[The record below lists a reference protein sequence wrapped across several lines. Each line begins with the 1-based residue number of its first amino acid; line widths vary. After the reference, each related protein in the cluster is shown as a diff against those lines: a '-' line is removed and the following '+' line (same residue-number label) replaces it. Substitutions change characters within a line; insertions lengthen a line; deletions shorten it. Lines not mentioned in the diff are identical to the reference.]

1 MTRLKILWLNHFVPY
16 PPKGGCFQRNYNLIT
31 RMAAKHDVHLVA
43 MRHKAATHPDAE
55 TVAARDVLQRHCA
68 SVHIVD
74 IAEATEPLQL
84 ATRGIASML
93 TAAPLTVTIFRSRE
107 MTDLVKR
114 LTREHTFDVTHFD
127 TISLAQY
134 LPLAPPGPTTMTHH
148 GAESFMIRRRI
159 ARERSPIRKAFFL
172 AEWLTLRRYEA
183 RECPKFDSNLVMS
196 TLDGDI
202 LREIAPKAQFTVV
215 PNGVD
220 VGFFQPGPAAAAAPG
235 PAAERALIFAGRLD
249 QYSNRDAILHFVQAV
264 WPLVRA
270 AHPDL
275 VMHIIGNNAPA
286 ELKDAAAA
294 DSRLRVHGF
303 VPDVRPYFEQ
313 STIAVCPIRDGGGT
327 RIKILDALA
336 LGMPIVSTSIG
347 CEGIDVVDGRDV
359 LFADTPD
366 AFAAQIG
373 RILTDDTLRRSL
385 AQAARRLA
393 EDVYSWDGIADR
405 LSAQYVDLARAHAA
419 RRRTA

>member
-31 RMAAKHDVHLVA
+31 RVAAAHDVHLVA

-55 TVAARDVLQRHCA
+55 TRAAREELERHCA

-74 IAEATEPLQL
+74 IAEATEPLRL
-84 ATRGIASML
+84 AARGLGSLL
-93 TAAPLTVTIFRSRE
+93 TAAPLTVTIFRSSE
-107 MTDLVKR
+107 MTALVQR
-114 LTREHTFDVTHFD
+114 LTREQTFDLTHFD

-134 LPLAPPGPTTMTHH
+134 LSLAPPGPTTMTHH

-159 ARERSPIRKAFFL
+159 TRERSPIRKLFFL
-172 AEWLTLRRYEA
+172 AEWLTLRRYER

-196 TLDGDI
+196 SLDGDI
-202 LREIAPKAQFTVV
+202 LREIAPNAHFTVV

-220 VGFFQPGPAAAAAPG
+220 VSFFQPAPEGPRPG
-235 PAAERALIFAGRLD
+235 ERALVFAGRLD

-264 WPLVRA
+264 WPRVRA
-270 AHPDL
+270 AHPDV
-275 VMHIIGNNAPA
+275 VMHIMGNNPPS

-294 DSRLRVHGF
+294 DDRLRVHGF
-303 VPDVRPYFEQ
+303 VPDVRPYFRQ

-336 LGMPIVSTSIG
+336 QGMPIVSTTIG

-359 LFADTPD
+359 LLADTPE
-366 AFAAQIG
+366 AFAAQIT
-373 RILTDDTLRRSL
+373 RILDDDGLRQSL
-385 AQAARRLA
+385 ARSARRLA
-393 EDVYSWDGIADR
+393 EEVYSWDGIADR
-405 LSAQYVDLARAHAA
+405 LSAQYVELVSA
-419 RRRTA
+419 RRRAATA

>member
-31 RMAAKHDVHLVA
+31 RMAAAHDVHLVA
-43 MRHKAATHPDAE
+43 MRHKAATHPEAE
-55 TVAARDVLQRHCA
+55 TQAARDELQRHCA

-84 ATRGIASML
+84 ATRGIASVL

-107 MTDLVKR
+107 MTTQVQR
-114 LTREHTFDVTHFD
+114 LTREHAFDLTHFD

-159 ARERSPIRKAFFL
+159 ARERSPIRKAFFA
-172 AEWLTLRRYEA
+172 AEWLTLRRYER

-202 LREIAPKAQFTVV
+202 LREIAPEAQFTVV

-220 VGFFQPGPAAAAAPG
+220 VRVFHPAPDAAVAP
-235 PAAERALIFAGRLD
+235 PAPERALIFAGRLD

-270 AHPDL
+270 AHPEL
-275 VMHIIGNNAPA
+275 VMHVIGNNPPA
-286 ELKDAAAA
+286 ELKDAAAS

-303 VPDVRPYFEQ
+303 VPDVRPYFHQ

-336 LGMPIVSTSIG
+336 MGMPIVSTTIG

-359 LFADTPD
+359 LLADTPA

-373 RILTDDTLRRSL
+373 RILADDGLRRGL

-405 LSAQYVDLARAHAA
+405 LSAQYVDLVRTHAG
-419 RRRTA
+419 RRRSA